1 MKYGST
7 GYTGNHGLV
16 RLLGLYTRALVAM
29 RSQVQLLGQQFHGKR
44 ISGSL
49 RSGSL
54 LELLG
59 LTVFQTPLGPFIAP
73 VVDHFVV
80 HFIDPG
86 LVNPSKRI

>member
-1 MKYGST
+1 M
-7 GYTGNHGLV
+7 
-16 RLLGLYTRALVAM
+16 AM
-29 RSQVQLLGQQFHGKR
+29 RSQVELLGQQFHR
-44 ISGSL
+44 ESISGSL

-59 LTVFQTPLGPFIAP
+59 LTVFETALGPFIAP

-86 LVNPSKRI
+86 LVKPSERF